1 MKEKVEKVEKLS
13 WPPTVEELEK
23 RELTMELLDFLR
35 HLLVGGDS
43 HHGIGE
49 RKLRV
54 VKSLADNIM
63 YQISNRQYLTLK
75 HCSLG
80 FRN

>member
-1 MKEKVEKVEKLS
+1 MKETIEKAEKLS

-23 RELTMELLDFLR
+23 REPTKELLDFLR

-54 VKSLADNIM
+54 FSRRHYVSDIKWTKYHFKAL
-63 YQISNRQYLTLK
+63 LTR
-75 HCSLG
+75 
-80 FRN
+80 FRNS